1 MLLVTPGRELAI
13 ENIRR
18 AALEGRFN
26 DKTEP
31 FDPQISPQ
39 ALKADILG
47 YVSRL
52 NSPVQ
57 KLKTAVARAVVRS
70 WVRKWSEP
78 VNEITGIRNLLTVQ
92 GPAFLTSNHFNPFDN
107 GVHRTLSRLTGRDRL
122 VAISQG
128 TNFVM
133 PGLNG
138 FILRNIDVIPLIQE
152 PSYMNG
158 AFRTLMRRSL
168 DRNRFILIY
177 PEQEMWFNYRKPRP
191 GKGEPSSLRQ
201 STESQWFPRLWKWWI
216 YRKLWPPV
224 FTTLS
229 LSCTCCRPF
238 FLTRK
243 DRPVK
248 TVSSCARPIMTP
260 RCAATSS
267 ATGALSLTHSQKKT
281 SPVSYSLIFFSFFA
295 GFVVYL
301 HDLEDKFVKYIIN
314 PLFYGRN

>member
-52 NSPVQ
+52 DSPVQ

-158 AFRTLMRRSL
+158 AFRTLMQRNL

-191 GKGEPSSLRQ
+191 GKRGAFLFAAEYGVPVVPTFVEMVDLP
-201 STESQWFPRLWKWWI
+201 EVVAPGFHDVKLILHVLPPIFPDPER
-216 YRKLWPPV
+216 
-224 FTTLS
+224 S
-229 LSCTCCRPF
+229 
-238 FLTRK
+238 
-243 DRPVK
+243 
-248 TVSSCARPIMTP
+248 ARENSFIMCQADYDAKV
-260 RCAATSS
+260 RCYE
-267 ATGALSLTHSQKKT
+267 QC
-281 SPVSYSLIFFSFFA
+281 
-295 GFVVYL
+295 
-301 HDLEDKFVKYIIN
+301 
-314 PLFYGRN
+314 YGRPLTYEFSKEDIAGLI

>member
-1 MLLVTPGRELAI
+1 MLLVTPGREQAI

-18 AALEGRFN
+18 AAQEGRFN

-31 FDPQISPQ
+31 FDPEISPE

-57 KLKTAVARAVVRS
+57 KLKTAVARAVVHS

-78 VNEITGIRNLLTVQ
+78 VNEITGMRNLLTVQ

-158 AFRTLMRRSL
+158 AFRTLMQRNL

-191 GKGEPSSLRQ
+191 GKRGAFLFAAEYGVPVVPTFVEMVDLP
-201 STESQWFPRLWKWWI
+201 EVVAPGFHDVKLVLHVLPPIFPDPERSA
-216 YRKLWPPV
+216 REN
-224 FTTLS
+224 S
-229 LSCTCCRPF
+229 
-238 FLTRK
+238 FLMCQADYDAK
-243 DRPVK
+243 V
-248 TVSSCARPIMTP
+248 
-260 RCAATSS
+260 RCYE
-267 ATGALSLTHSQKKT
+267 QC
-281 SPVSYSLIFFSFFA
+281 
-295 GFVVYL
+295 
-301 HDLEDKFVKYIIN
+301 
-314 PLFYGRN
+314 YGRPLTYEFSKEDIAGLI

>member
-18 AALEGRFN
+18 AAIEGRFN

-31 FDPQISPQ
+31 FDPEITPD

-52 NSPVQ
+52 DSPVQ

-158 AFRTLMRRSL
+158 AFRKLMQRNL

-191 GKGEPSSLRQ
+191 GKRGAFLFAAEYGVPVVPTFVEMLDLP
-201 STESQWFPRLWKWWI
+201 EVVAPGFHDVKLVLHVLPPIFPDPERSA
-216 YRKLWPPV
+216 REN
-224 FTTLS
+224 S
-229 LSCTCCRPF
+229 
-238 FLTRK
+238 FLMCQADYDAK
-243 DRPVK
+243 V
-248 TVSSCARPIMTP
+248 
-260 RCAATSS
+260 RCYE
-267 ATGALSLTHSQKKT
+267 QC
-281 SPVSYSLIFFSFFA
+281 
-295 GFVVYL
+295 
-301 HDLEDKFVKYIIN
+301 
-314 PLFYGRN
+314 YGRPLTYEFSKEDIAGLI

>member
-31 FDPQISPQ
+31 FDPEITPE

-47 YVSRL
+47 YVSCL

-57 KLKTAVARAVVRS
+57 KLKTAAARAVVDS

-78 VNEITGIRNLLTVQ
+78 VNEITGIRNLFTVQ

-158 AFRTLMRRSL
+158 AFRSLMRRNL

-191 GKGEPSSLRQ
+191 GKRGAFLFAAEYGVPVVPTFVEMVDLP
-201 STESQWFPRLWKWWI
+201 EIVAPGFHDVKLILHVLPPIFPDPEKSARENSFI
-216 YRKLWPPV
+216 M
-224 FTTLS
+224 
-229 LSCTCCRPF
+229 CRADF
-238 FLTRK
+238 EAK
-243 DRPVK
+243 V
-248 TVSSCARPIMTP
+248 
-260 RCAATSS
+260 RCYE
-267 ATGALSLTHSQKKT
+267 QC
-281 SPVSYSLIFFSFFA
+281 
-295 GFVVYL
+295 
-301 HDLEDKFVKYIIN
+301 
-314 PLFYGRN
+314 YGRPLTYEFSKEDIAGLI

>member
-1 MLLVTPGRELAI
+1 MLLVTPGREQAI

-18 AALEGRFN
+18 AAQEGRFN

-31 FDPQISPQ
+31 FDPEISPE

-57 KLKTAVARAVVRS
+57 KLKTAVARAVVHS

-78 VNEITGIRNLLTVQ
+78 VNEITGMRNLLTVQ

-158 AFRTLMRRSL
+158 AFRTLMRRNL

-191 GKGEPSSLRQ
+191 GKRGAFLFAAEYGVPVVPTFVEMVDLP
-201 STESQWFPRLWKWWI
+201 EVVAPGFHDVKLVLHVLPPIFPDPERSA
-216 YRKLWPPV
+216 REN
-224 FTTLS
+224 S
-229 LSCTCCRPF
+229 
-238 FLTRK
+238 FLMCQADYDAK
-243 DRPVK
+243 V
-248 TVSSCARPIMTP
+248 
-260 RCAATSS
+260 RCYE
-267 ATGALSLTHSQKKT
+267 QC
-281 SPVSYSLIFFSFFA
+281 
-295 GFVVYL
+295 
-301 HDLEDKFVKYIIN
+301 
-314 PLFYGRN
+314 YGRPLTYEFSKEDIAGLI

>member
-31 FDPQISPQ
+31 FDPEITPE

-57 KLKTAVARAVVRS
+57 KLKTAVARAIVDS

-78 VNEITGIRNLLTVQ
+78 VNEITGIRNLFTVQ

-158 AFRTLMRRSL
+158 AFRTLMRRNL

-191 GKGEPSSLRQ
+191 GKRGAFLFAAEYGVPVVPTFVEMVDLPEIVAPGFHDVKLVLHVLPPIFPDPEKSSREN
-201 STESQWFPRLWKWWI
+201 SFI
-216 YRKLWPPV
+216 M
-224 FTTLS
+224 
-229 LSCTCCRPF
+229 CRADYDA
-238 FLTRK
+238 K
-243 DRPVK
+243 V
-248 TVSSCARPIMTP
+248 
-260 RCAATSS
+260 RCYE
-267 ATGALSLTHSQKKT
+267 QC
-281 SPVSYSLIFFSFFA
+281 
-295 GFVVYL
+295 
-301 HDLEDKFVKYIIN
+301 
-314 PLFYGRN
+314 YGRPLTYEFSKEDIAGLI

>member
-18 AALEGRFN
+18 AAIEGRFN

-31 FDPQISPQ
+31 FDPEITPE

-52 NSPVQ
+52 DSPVQ

-158 AFRTLMRRSL
+158 AFRKLMQRNL

-191 GKGEPSSLRQ
+191 GKRGAFLFAAEYGVPVVPTFVEMVDLP
-201 STESQWFPRLWKWWI
+201 EVVAPGFHDVKLILHVLPPIFPDPERSA
-216 YRKLWPPV
+216 REN
-224 FTTLS
+224 S
-229 LSCTCCRPF
+229 
-238 FLTRK
+238 FLMCQADYDAK
-243 DRPVK
+243 V
-248 TVSSCARPIMTP
+248 
-260 RCAATSS
+260 RCYE
-267 ATGALSLTHSQKKT
+267 QC
-281 SPVSYSLIFFSFFA
+281 
-295 GFVVYL
+295 
-301 HDLEDKFVKYIIN
+301 
-314 PLFYGRN
+314 YGRPLTYEFSKEDIAGLI

>member
-52 NSPVQ
+52 DSPVQ

-107 GVHRTLSRLTGRDRL
+107 GVHRTLSSLTGRDRL

-138 FILRNIDVIPLIQE
+138 FILRNIDVIPLIQDH
-152 PSYMNG
+152 SYMNG
-158 AFRTLMRRSL
+158 AFRTLMQRNL

-191 GKGEPSSLRQ
+191 GKRGAFLFAAEYGVPVVPTFVEMVDLP
-201 STESQWFPRLWKWWI
+201 EVVAPGFHDVKLILHVLPPIFPDPER
-216 YRKLWPPV
+216 
-224 FTTLS
+224 S
-229 LSCTCCRPF
+229 
-238 FLTRK
+238 
-243 DRPVK
+243 
-248 TVSSCARPIMTP
+248 ARENSFIMCQADYDAKV
-260 RCAATSS
+260 RCYE
-267 ATGALSLTHSQKKT
+267 QC
-281 SPVSYSLIFFSFFA
+281 
-295 GFVVYL
+295 
-301 HDLEDKFVKYIIN
+301 
-314 PLFYGRN
+314 YGRPLTYEFSKEDIAGLI

>member
-1 MLLVTPGRELAI
+1 MLLVTHGRELAI

-18 AALEGRFN
+18 AAQEGRFN

-52 NSPVQ
+52 DSPVQ
-57 KLKTAVARAVVRS
+57 KLKTAVARAVVHS

-78 VNEITGIRNLLTVQ
+78 VNEITGMRNLLTVQ

-158 AFRTLMRRSL
+158 AFRTLMRRNL

-191 GKGEPSSLRQ
+191 GKRGAFLFAAEYGVPVVPTFVEMVDLP
-201 STESQWFPRLWKWWI
+201 EVVAPGFHDVKLVLHVLPPIFPDPERSA
-216 YRKLWPPV
+216 REN
-224 FTTLS
+224 S
-229 LSCTCCRPF
+229 
-238 FLTRK
+238 FLMCQADYDAK
-243 DRPVK
+243 V
-248 TVSSCARPIMTP
+248 
-260 RCAATSS
+260 RCYE
-267 ATGALSLTHSQKKT
+267 QC
-281 SPVSYSLIFFSFFA
+281 
-295 GFVVYL
+295 
-301 HDLEDKFVKYIIN
+301 
-314 PLFYGRN
+314 YGRPLTYEFSKEDIAGLI

>member
-1 MLLVTPGRELAI
+1 MLLVTPGREQAI

-18 AALEGRFN
+18 AAQEGRFN

-31 FDPQISPQ
+31 FDPEISPD

-57 KLKTAVARAVVRS
+57 KLKTAVARAVVHS

-78 VNEITGIRNLLTVQ
+78 VNEITGMRNLLKVQ

-158 AFRTLMRRSL
+158 AFRKLMQRNL

-191 GKGEPSSLRQ
+191 GKRGAFLFAAEYGVPVVPTFVEMVDLP
-201 STESQWFPRLWKWWI
+201 EVVAPGFHDVKLVLHVLPPIFPDPERSA
-216 YRKLWPPV
+216 REN
-224 FTTLS
+224 S
-229 LSCTCCRPF
+229 
-238 FLTRK
+238 FLMCQADYDAK
-243 DRPVK
+243 V
-248 TVSSCARPIMTP
+248 
-260 RCAATSS
+260 RCYE
-267 ATGALSLTHSQKKT
+267 QC
-281 SPVSYSLIFFSFFA
+281 
-295 GFVVYL
+295 
-301 HDLEDKFVKYIIN
+301 
-314 PLFYGRN
+314 YGRPLTYEFSKEDIAGLI

>member
-57 KLKTAVARAVVRS
+57 KLKTAVARAVVDS
-70 WVRKWSEP
+70 WVRIWSEP
-78 VNEITGIRNLLTVQ
+78 VNKITGIRNLLTVQ

-107 GVHRTLSRLTGRDRL
+107 GVHRTLSRITGRDRL

-138 FILRNIDVIPLIQE
+138 FVLRNIDVIPLIQE

-158 AFRTLMRRSL
+158 AFRTLMRRNL

-191 GKGEPSSLRQ
+191 GKRGAFLFAAEYGVPVVPTFVEMVDLP
-201 STESQWFPRLWKWWI
+201 EIVAPGFHDVKLILHVLPPIFPDPEKSAREN
-216 YRKLWPPV
+216 
-224 FTTLS
+224 S
-229 LSCTCCRPF
+229 
-238 FLTRK
+238 FLMCQADYDAK
-243 DRPVK
+243 V
-248 TVSSCARPIMTP
+248 
-260 RCAATSS
+260 RCYE
-267 ATGALSLTHSQKKT
+267 HC
-281 SPVSYSLIFFSFFA
+281 
-295 GFVVYL
+295 
-301 HDLEDKFVKYIIN
+301 
-314 PLFYGRN
+314 YGRPLTYEFSKEDIAGLI

>member
-52 NSPVQ
+52 DSPVQ

-158 AFRTLMRRSL
+158 AFRTLMRRNL

-191 GKGEPSSLRQ
+191 GKRGAFLFAAEYGVPVVPTFVEMVDLP
-201 STESQWFPRLWKWWI
+201 EVVAPGFHDVKLILHVLPPIFPDPER
-216 YRKLWPPV
+216 
-224 FTTLS
+224 S
-229 LSCTCCRPF
+229 
-238 FLTRK
+238 
-243 DRPVK
+243 
-248 TVSSCARPIMTP
+248 ARENSFIMCQADYDAKV
-260 RCAATSS
+260 RCYE
-267 ATGALSLTHSQKKT
+267 QC
-281 SPVSYSLIFFSFFA
+281 
-295 GFVVYL
+295 
-301 HDLEDKFVKYIIN
+301 
-314 PLFYGRN
+314 YGRPLTYEFSKEDIAGLI

>member
-1 MLLVTPGRELAI
+1 MLLVTPGREQTI

-18 AALEGRFN
+18 AAQEGRFN

-31 FDPQISPQ
+31 FDPEIAPD

-57 KLKTAVARAVVRS
+57 KLKTAVARAVVDT

-78 VNEITGIRNLLTVQ
+78 VNEIKGIRNLITVQ

-158 AFRTLMRRSL
+158 AFRKLMQRNL

-191 GKGEPSSLRQ
+191 GKRGAFLFAAEYGVPVVPTFVEMVDLP
-201 STESQWFPRLWKWWI
+201 EVVAPGFHDVKLILHVLPPIFPDPARSA
-216 YRKLWPPV
+216 REN
-224 FTTLS
+224 S
-229 LSCTCCRPF
+229 
-238 FLTRK
+238 FLMCQADYDAK
-243 DRPVK
+243 V
-248 TVSSCARPIMTP
+248 
-260 RCAATSS
+260 RCYE
-267 ATGALSLTHSQKKT
+267 QC
-281 SPVSYSLIFFSFFA
+281 
-295 GFVVYL
+295 
-301 HDLEDKFVKYIIN
+301 
-314 PLFYGRN
+314 YGRPLTYEFSKEDIAGLI